1 MKFNF
6 ADHQE
11 VDSLDTV
18 PENFRVFYG
27 QGDGESGAYKLRS
40 DDPVVSAAVASI
52 SGLANS
58 LNAARSDADRA
69 RKSKV
74 DLSVLSE
81 FGDTPEVI
89 AEEFRNRLAEQ
100 AKAGGKDAASELQR
114 LRDEMTKANQAAL
127 GERDTV
133 IEGLR
138 DQLFTQMVDSEAVR
152 AIAEQKG
159 VSELLMPFVRQQVK
173 AVEEDGQMRVYSVDA
188 NRDRRYSGTSG
199 NPMSIPEL
207 VSEMKSNA
215 RYGRLFESEA
225 PRGTGM
231 PPAQPRRAQP
241 PKGELSSTEKI
252 QVGLAAQVGARG

>member
-11 VDSLDTV
+11 VDSLDSI

-27 QGDGESGAYKLRS
+27 ENGSGGHRLRS
-40 DDPVVSAAVASI
+40 DDPVVSAAVATI

-58 LNAARSDADRA
+58 LNAARGDADKAKRGQ
-69 RKSKV
+69 V
-74 DLSVLSE
+74 DLSPLSE
-81 FGDTPEVI
+81 YGETPELI
-89 AEEFRNRLAEQ
+89 LEAFKSRLAEQ
-100 AKAGGKDAASELQR
+100 AKAGGKDAAGELQR

-127 GERDTV
+127 AERDAAV
-133 IEGLR
+133 EGLR
-138 DQLFTQMVDSEAVR
+138 NQLFTQMVDSEAIR
-152 AIAEQKG
+152 AISEQKG

-173 AVEEDGQMRVYSVDA
+173 AVQEDGQLRVYVVDE
-188 NRDRRYSGTSG
+188 NGDRRYSGTSG

-207 VSEMKSNA
+207 VSEMKGNA

-231 PPAQPRRAQP
+231 TPSQPRRAQP
-241 PKGELSSTEKI
+241 PRAELSSTEKI
-252 QVGLAAQVGARG
+252 QAGLSAQMAGRG